1 VLAAVTRLVHDVGL
15 TVVMAEHRL
24 ERVAHLADRI
34 IVVDG
39 STPTIDHPAAAMARA
54 PVAPPVVELGRRLGW
69 DPLPLSVRDA
79 RTLAAPLRAT
89 LAIEGPGTVAPPA
102 PATTPAASSEPVIV
116 ARRLDLRYG
125 RISAVSGVDLEVRP
139 GEIVAVMGRN
149 GAGKS
154 TLLGALAG
162 LTPPSSGVVRV
173 AGLDAHA
180 VTGTERIAAVGFVPQ
195 DAALLLYAESVGEEC
210 AGADREGGLARGT
223 TAAMLGRL
231 MPGLPSDRH
240 PRALSEGQRVGLALA
255 VVMAHSPRVLLLDEP
270 TRGLD
275 YPAKARL
282 ASMIEALAAEGV
294 AVVFATHD
302 VELAASVAHR
312 VVVMAGGEVIAD
324 GPARDVVCQSTVFAP
339 QIAKVMAP
347 NAWLTL
353 AEVVTALDPDQI
365 LEVGR

>member
-1 VLAAVTRLVHDVGL
+1 
-15 TVVMAEHRL
+15 M
-24 ERVAHLADRI
+24 
-34 IVVDG
+34 
-39 STPTIDHPAAAMARA
+39 
-54 PVAPPVVELGRRLGW
+54 
-69 DPLPLSVRDA
+69 
-79 RTLAAPLRAT
+79 
-89 LAIEGPGTVAPPA
+89 
-102 PATTPAASSEPVIV
+102 
-116 ARRLDLRYG
+116 
-125 RISAVSGVDLEVRP
+125 
-139 GEIVAVMGRN
+139 
-149 GAGKS
+149 
-154 TLLGALAG
+154 
-162 LTPPSSGVVRV
+162 